1 MVAPPGPKA
10 RSRPIAS
17 TGRSRS
23 GPYACSTGGR
33 SAFPGKA
40 GMRRLCHGL
49 RTAIA
54 LTLTLPLVAAC
65 GGLIPPSPGSIRAAD
80 RLEAF
85 NRLPTPPFERPVEIR
100 WNLHLVPYIIAE
112 TDRDGA
118 LALGLVHAHL
128 RLGQMEVL
136 KRIARG
142 RISEMVGPFTTEFDA
157 AIRTIGFARA
167 APEILRRMPPETRAW
182 LDAYVAGINFY
193 KSATDAR
200 PPEFSALGIDEEPW
214 TAEDTLALGRLGGMD
229 FTWIVLPELLKL
241 RATPQWQVVWEQ
253 LARPGG
259 EARLPASGAEAPARG
274 RASMLTAL
282 FRRTARLG
290 SNSIAVAPSRSASG
304 GALIAND
311 PHLGLHLPNTWLM
324 AGLHT
329 PSYRAVGMM
338 APGLPVFA
346 FGRTPCLAWG
356 GTNLHGWNTDLV
368 DLASHPD
375 PLSEEVHDIG
385 VRFWIDTRAR
395 IRRSDLGPVISD
407 AALLEFPPGRTYAAR
422 WIGHLPSDEI
432 TALLD
437 LLRAPN
443 GRELSRTL
451 RSFAVP
457 AQNIVYADCEGNI
470 GHLVATWLP
479 DRPVAF
485 PPDIFVD
492 AATSRRHWER
502 ILTSGE
508 LPSIENPETG
518 YVVSA
523 NDRAFETPPTR
534 IGLSFSPGQRAERL
548 AHLVEALDP
557 VDLSDLT
564 TMQRDVYSAAAHG
577 LTRLI
582 LASAPTGG
590 NLIPDLAR
598 WQGTYEAASRGALV
612 YEAVLTHLAP
622 NAFGA
627 AGRSAELAFWLKTG
641 FLDIKAAEVL
651 RSLGEARRREL
662 VAAALAAA
670 AREIS
675 THEVWG
681 DRHRLANRHY
691 LGLIPVLG
699 AGYRIGDLPGRGGR
713 ETVLKSGAELE
724 IDQHSPSFG
733 SHARHVSDLG
743 DPDANFFILL
753 GGQDG
758 WFGSGAFDDQ
768 IPLWTAGESIQ
779 LPLSLDTVRKQ
790 FPITS
795 GGADATSR
803 RHRDPDGAVRQ

>member
-1 MVAPPGPKA
+1 
-10 RSRPIAS
+10 
-17 TGRSRS
+17 
-23 GPYACSTGGR
+23 
-33 SAFPGKA
+33 
-40 GMRRLCHGL
+40 MRRLCRCLGM
-49 RTAIA
+49 AFA

-65 GGLIPPSPGSIRAAD
+65 GGLIPPSPGSIQAAD

-85 NRLPTPPFERPVEIR
+85 HRLPVPPFERPVEIR
-100 WNLHLVPYIIAE
+100 WNAHLVPYVLAE

-118 LALGLVHAHL
+118 LALGMVHAHL

-142 RISEMVGPFTTEFDA
+142 RISEMTGPFTAGFDA
-157 AIRTIGFARA
+157 AIRAIGFATA
-167 APEILRRMPPETRAW
+167 APDILRRMPSETRAW

-200 PPEFSALGIDEEPW
+200 PPEFSALGIEEEPW

-241 RATPQWQVVWEQ
+241 RATPQWQAVWDQ
-253 LARPGG
+253 LARLGG
-259 EARLPASGAEAPARG
+259 ETRLPGSGAAAPAHG
-274 RASMLTAL
+274 RANMLAAL
-282 FRRTARLG
+282 FRLTTRLG

-304 GALIAND
+304 SALIAND

-329 PSYRAVGMM
+329 PSYKAVGMM

-368 DLASHPD
+368 DLSGHPD
-375 PLSEEVHDIG
+375 PLSEDVHDIG
-385 VRFWIDTRAR
+385 VRFWFDTEAR

-407 AALLEFPPGRTYAAR
+407 AALLEFPPGGTYAAR

-437 LLRAPN
+437 LLKAPN
-443 GRELSRTL
+443 GRGLSGTL

-492 AATSRRHWER
+492 AATSQRHWER
-502 ILTSGE
+502 ILTSGD
-508 LPSIENPETG
+508 LPSIENPEAG

-523 NDRAFETPPTR
+523 NDRAFGAPPTR

-548 AHLVEALDP
+548 AQLVEALDP

-564 TMQRDVYSAAAHG
+564 TIQRDVYSAAAHA
-577 LTRLI
+577 LARLI
-582 LASAPTGG
+582 LTSAPAGAA
-590 NLIPDLAR
+590 LVPDLAG
-598 WQGTYEAASRGALV
+598 WQGTYEPDSRGALV
-612 YEAVLTHLAP
+612 YEAILTHLAP
-622 NAFGA
+622 DAFGA

-641 FLDIKAAEVL
+641 FLDIKAAEVF
-651 RSLGEARRREL
+651 RSLDEARRREL
-662 VAAALAAA
+662 VAAAFADAEG
-670 AREIS
+670 EIGA
-675 THEVWG
+675 HEVWG
-681 DRHRLANRHY
+681 DRHRLAYRHY

-743 DPDANFFILL
+743 DPDANFFVLL

-758 WFGSGAFDDQ
+758 WFGSRAFDDQ

-779 LPLSLDTVRKQ
+779 LPLSLDAIRNR
-790 FPITS
+790 FPIVS
-795 GGADATSR
+795 GGVNTPLPTVSR
-803 RHRDPDGAVRQ
+803 